1 MKSFHTC
8 ESTALQD
15 AEASFQVICSHSSV
29 PDCLESVPLSPSHP
43 QQKTCNSSN
52 RRRQPNKYLSERLAK
67 THNPTDGNKS
77 LAKLHGQIV
86 MIVCIGLRFVMPV
99 ISPVCYNGIPC
110 HFNSFVKKGQIHLRH
125 SHCKYHIYNC
135 MGYESCCVKLLSPCV
150 SVSVNEHRGLTL
162 FKY

>member
-8 ESTALQD
+8 GSAVLQD

-43 QQKTCNSSN
+43 QQKKTCNNSN

-67 THNPTDGNKS
+67 THNPSDGNKS
-77 LAKLHGQIV
+77 LAKLRAQIA

-99 ISPVCYNGIPC
+99 ISPVCYDGIPC
-110 HFNSFVKKGQIHLRH
+110 HLLKRD
-125 SHCKYHIYNC
+125 KYIRGACIANTTFTIVWDIA
-135 MGYESCCVKLLSPCV
+135 ESCCVKLLSLCV